1 MAKWLKGLLY
11 ASACVNWAGSR
22 EVEGSEGRDL
32 KRPGEYLYIYTHTY
46 INVYFFKV
54 YLYDLYIRIH

>member
-32 KRPGEYLYIYTHTY
+32 KRPGEYLYIYTY